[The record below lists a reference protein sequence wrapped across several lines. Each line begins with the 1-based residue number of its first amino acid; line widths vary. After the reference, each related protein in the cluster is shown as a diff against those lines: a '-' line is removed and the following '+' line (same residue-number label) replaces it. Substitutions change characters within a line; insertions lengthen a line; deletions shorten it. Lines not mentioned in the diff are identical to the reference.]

1 MICEGIMENIVK
13 ANISGDGRDV
23 HASKRLLFV
32 SNADHILIG
41 NMALADVDKQL
52 QESEPAV

>member
-1 MICEGIMENIVK
+1 MENIVK